1 MRIIVAGTPEVA
13 LPPLE
18 AVHASPHEI
27 IAVLTRPDTV
37 AGRGRKVSRSP
48 VAQWGDEHGVPVL
61 QPAKPG
67 DPEFLDQL
75 TELAPDCVAVIAY
88 GALVPQRALDVPRH
102 GWVNLHFSVLPAWRG
117 AAPVQRALMAGDQVT
132 GASVFQLEK
141 GLDTGPVYGV
151 MTQTVHPG
159 DTAGDLLG
167 RLAEG
172 GAGLLVAVLDG
183 LETGEIEAHPQPE
196 EGVSLAPKISV
207 EEARVDWA
215 QPAVA
220 VDRRVRGCTPAP
232 GAWTTFRGAR
242 LGLGPVSVLVADDD
256 AEPLAPGEL
265 RVLKKAVHAGTATG
279 PVVLGEVRP
288 AGKKAM
294 AAVDWARGA
303 RPAADERLGLPG
315 LEDAHEDAAVPAAS
329 GGVA

>member
-18 AVHASPHEI
+18 AVQASNHQI

-48 VAQWGDEHGVPVL
+48 VAQWADEHGLPVL

-67 DPEFLDQL
+67 DPEFLEQL

-88 GALVPQRALDVPRH
+88 GALVPQRALDIPRL
-102 GWVNLHFSVLPAWRG
+102 GWINLHFSVLPAWRG
-117 AAPVQRALMAGDQVT
+117 AAPAQRAVMAGDQVT

-151 MTQTVHPG
+151 MTQTIRPR
-159 DTAGDLLG
+159 DTAGDLLDK
-167 RLAEG
+167 LSEG

-183 LETGEIEAHPQPE
+183 LETGGMEARTQPE
-196 EGVSLAPKISV
+196 EGVSLAPKITV
-207 EEARVDWA
+207 EEAEVDWGHT
-215 QPAVA
+215 AVTI
-220 VDRRVRGCTPAP
+220 DRRVRGCTPAP

-242 LGLGPVSVLVADDD
+242 LGLGPVEPLED
-256 AEPLAPGEL
+256 ASEPLAPGQV
-265 RVLKKAVHAGTATG
+265 RVLKKAVHVGTATV

-303 RPAADERLGLPG
+303 RPAEGERL
-315 LEDAHEDAAVPAAS
+315 EAS
-329 GGVA
+329 S